1 VSLPLGACIIH
12 VVGERAFLSLGS
24 NLEPESNLPRAA
36 LGLLSL
42 GRVLAVSEVYRNPA
56 VGPTPG
62 PDFLNAAVLL
72 ETAFSPHDLRT
83 ELRSLEA
90 RLGRLRTA
98 DKYAPR
104 LIDIDLV
111 LYGDRVIRDAE
122 WEIPDPELISLP
134 HLVIPLAE
142 LDPNHKHPVTGER
155 LSSIASRILP
165 QAQMQLVPD
174 ASRRLRMAA
183 GLGKAGEA

>member
-1 VSLPLGACIIH
+1 MSLPLGACIIH

-122 WEIPDPELISLP
+122 WELPDPELISLP

-165 QAQMQLVPD
+165 QAQMQLVPA
-174 ASRRLRMAA
+174 ASRRLRLAA
-183 GLGKAGEA
+183 GLGQDGEA